1 MDSYCSINVAN
12 HGLSRL
18 IGFISRFSDL
28 QPIRV
33 TTFINRLHLVLNAY
47 VQIFDVMFLGVKIW
61 DLNTPKMV
69 AINYICTP
77 IKYNHC
83 TLGEENHWYSSLV
96 SYIDIK
102 N

>member
-1 MDSYCSINVAN
+1 MDEVGSLDS
-12 HGLSRL
+12 SR
-18 IGFISRFSDL
+18 DL
-28 QPIRV
+28 QSIR
-33 TTFINRLHLVLNAY
+33 TKSFINKLYLVLHAY
-47 VQIFDVMFLGVKIW
+47 VQIFDVMFLGLKIW

-77 IKYNHC
+77 IKCNHC
-83 TLGEENHWYSSLV
+83 TFGEENHRYSSLV